1 MLYQSSRDHCTEEV
15 LDSFLRLTNYL
26 VSHPVGT
33 SLIRNVFDC
42 VLFNPSLWIYSPYK
56 VRTTASRAA
65 VSNHVAAWID
75 MYESMCI

>member
-1 MLYQSSRDHCTEEV
+1 MFVCVLYQSSRDHCTEEV

-56 VRTTASRAA
+56 VRSTAPPPPPCP
-65 VSNHVAAWID
+65 IT
-75 MYESMCI
+75 